1 MILLAAV
8 AAATLALT
16 APAPSPTAPAATKSP
31 SRIVADALSKLQ
43 AHLEVANRA
52 MGADQAEALGSRLA
66 DDMVE
71 FDMVASDNP
80 PLLPGY
86 TLATYQER
94 LRSGAMLD
102 ASIVDQ
108 VLSGKYEPI
117 GGVSGIAER
126 LIKSTTDGTWQP
138 FALYV
143 PRSLKPDPTL
153 VILLHGQPQTET
165 NLLAPPYFQ
174 TLADSTNTIIA
185 APWGRGNYDFWGVAS
200 DDVYQTE
207 DAVAKAYGIDAHRVY
222 LAGYSMGGFSVFK
235 IGPTHGNVWHA
246 VLCIA
251 GVILNSELP
260 SVQKAWGY
268 TPIYVVNGKLDE
280 SIPPQYGE
288 MTADWLAS
296 VGIPTGFYQE
306 PKGTHM
312 VPTLMP
318 SLRQAWQDMIAGV
331 VRNTPNVQRGD
342 PLTIPS
348 SLGSSNLDKMPP
360 R

>member
-1 MILLAAV
+1 MLLLAAV

-16 APAPSPTAPAATKSP
+16 TAAPSAPVPPAAKSP
-31 SRIVADALSKLQ
+31 SQIVADALIKLQ
-43 AHLEVANRA
+43 AHLDVANRA
-52 MGADQAEALGSRLA
+52 MGEDQAEALGSRLA
-66 DDMVE
+66 DDME
-71 FDMVASDNP
+71 AFDDPTMP
-80 PLLPGY
+80 QGY
-86 TLATYQER
+86 TQATYQDR
-94 LRSGAMLD
+94 LRNGAMLD

-117 GGVSGIAER
+117 GGVSGLAER

-153 VILLHGQPQTET
+153 VVLLHGQPQTET

-174 TLADSTNTIIA
+174 TLADSTNSIVA
-185 APWGRGNYDFWGVAS
+185 APWGRGNYDFFGVAS
-200 DDVYQTE
+200 DDVYQTA
-207 DAVAKAYGIDAHRVY
+207 DAVAKAYSIDPHRVY

-235 IGPTHGNVWHA
+235 IGPTHGAVWHA
-246 VLCIA
+246 VLCIS
-251 GVILNSELP
+251 GSILNSETS
-260 SVQKAWGY
+260 SVFKVWRN

-288 MTADWLAS
+288 MTADWLAG

-306 PKGTHM
+306 PKGTHF

-318 SLRQAWQDMIAGV
+318 SLKQAWQDMIAGV
-331 VRNTPNVQRGD
+331 VRNTPNVQKGD
-342 PLTIPS
+342 PLSIPS
-348 SLGSSNLDKMPP
+348 SLGTSDLDKMPP

>member
-1 MILLAAV
+1 MLLLAAV

-16 APAPSPTAPAATKSP
+16 TAAPSAPVPPAAKSP
-31 SRIVADALSKLQ
+31 SQIVADALIKLQ
-43 AHLEVANRA
+43 AHLDVANRA
-52 MGADQAEALGSRLA
+52 MGEDQAEALGSRLA
-66 DDMVE
+66 DDME
-71 FDMVASDNP
+71 AFDDPTMP
-80 PLLPGY
+80 QGY
-86 TLATYQER
+86 TQATYQDR
-94 LRSGAMLD
+94 LRNGAMLD

-117 GGVSGIAER
+117 GGVSGLAER

-138 FALYV
+138 LALYV

-153 VILLHGQPQTET
+153 VVLLHGQPQTET

-174 TLADSTNTIIA
+174 TLADSTNSIVA
-185 APWGRGNYDFWGVAS
+185 APWGRGNYDFYGVAS
-200 DDVYQTE
+200 DDVYQTA
-207 DAVAKAYGIDAHRVY
+207 DAVAKAYGIDPHRVY

-235 IGPTHGNVWHA
+235 IGPTHGAVWHA
-246 VLCIA
+246 VLCIS
-251 GVILNSELP
+251 GSILNSETS
-260 SVQKAWGY
+260 SVFKVWRN

-288 MTADWLAS
+288 MTADWLAG

-306 PKGTHM
+306 PKGTHF

-318 SLRQAWQDMIAGV
+318 SLKQAWQDMIAGV
-331 VRNTPNVQRGD
+331 VRNTPNVQKGD
-342 PLTIPS
+342 PLSIPS
-348 SLGSSNLDKMPP
+348 SLGTSDLDKMPP

>member
-1 MILLAAV
+1 MLLLAAV

-16 APAPSPTAPAATKSP
+16 TAAPSAPVPPAAKSP
-31 SRIVADALSKLQ
+31 SQIVADALIKLQ
-43 AHLEVANRA
+43 AHLDVANRA
-52 MGADQAEALGSRLA
+52 MGEDQAEALGSRLA
-66 DDMVE
+66 DDME
-71 FDMVASDNP
+71 AFDDPTMP
-80 PLLPGY
+80 QGY
-86 TLATYQER
+86 TQATYQDR
-94 LRSGAMLD
+94 LRNGAMLD

-117 GGVSGIAER
+117 GGVSGLAER

-153 VILLHGQPQTET
+153 VVLLHGQPQTET

-174 TLADSTNTIIA
+174 TLADSTNSIVA
-185 APWGRGNYDFWGVAS
+185 APWGRGNYDFYGVAS
-200 DDVYQTE
+200 DDVYQTA
-207 DAVAKAYGIDAHRVY
+207 DAVAKAYGIDPHRVY

-235 IGPTHGNVWHA
+235 IGPTHGAVWHA
-246 VLCIA
+246 VLCIS
-251 GVILNSELP
+251 GSILNSETS
-260 SVQKAWGY
+260 SVFKVWRN

-288 MTADWLAS
+288 MTADWLAG

-306 PKGTHM
+306 PKGTHF

-318 SLRQAWQDMIAGV
+318 SLKQAWQDMIAGV
-331 VRNTPNVQRGD
+331 VRNTPNVQKGD
-342 PLTIPS
+342 PLSIPS
-348 SLGSSNLDKMPP
+348 SLGTSDLDKMPP

>member
-1 MILLAAV
+1 MLLLAAV

-16 APAPSPTAPAATKSP
+16 TAAPSAPVPSAAKSP
-31 SRIVADALSKLQ
+31 SQIVADALIKLQ
-43 AHLEVANRA
+43 AHLDVANRA
-52 MGADQAEALGSRLA
+52 MGEDQAEALGSRLA
-66 DDMVE
+66 DDME
-71 FDMVASDNP
+71 AFDDPTMP
-80 PLLPGY
+80 QGY
-86 TLATYQER
+86 TQATYQDR
-94 LRSGAMLD
+94 LRNGAMLD

-117 GGVSGIAER
+117 GGVSGLAER

-138 FALYV
+138 LALYV

-153 VILLHGQPQTET
+153 VVLLHGQPQTET

-174 TLADSTNTIIA
+174 TLADSTNSIVA
-185 APWGRGNYDFWGVAS
+185 APWGRGNYDFYGVAS
-200 DDVYQTE
+200 DDVYQTA
-207 DAVAKAYGIDAHRVY
+207 DAVAKAYGIDPHRVY

-235 IGPTHGNVWHA
+235 IGPTHGAVWHA
-246 VLCIA
+246 VLCIS
-251 GVILNSELP
+251 GSILNSETS
-260 SVQKAWGY
+260 SVFKVWRN

-288 MTADWLAS
+288 MTADWLAG

-306 PKGTHM
+306 PKGTHF

-318 SLRQAWQDMIAGV
+318 SLKQAWQDMIAGV
-331 VRNTPNVQRGD
+331 VRNTPNVQKGD
-342 PLTIPS
+342 PLSIPS
-348 SLGSSNLDKMPP
+348 SLGTSDLDKMPP